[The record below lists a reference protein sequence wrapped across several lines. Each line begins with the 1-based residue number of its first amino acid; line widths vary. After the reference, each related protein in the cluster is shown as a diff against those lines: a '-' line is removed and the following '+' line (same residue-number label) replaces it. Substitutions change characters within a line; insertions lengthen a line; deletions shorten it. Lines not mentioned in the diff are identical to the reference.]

1 MSVADLYEPEPDDGA
16 EAFAPPQDVAAEQSV
31 LGAMM
36 LAKAAID
43 PANDL
48 LTGRDFY
55 RPAHELI
62 FDTIVDLSSRGE
74 PADAITVAAE
84 LQRRGEVARI
94 GGAPYLHTLVSGVSI
109 AANVDYYAQI
119 VREKAILR
127 RLVEVGQRIAQLGQA
142 GQGELADIVDRA
154 QADVLAVD
162 GSKGASDYRVISEL
176 IAPTIDEIEAL
187 SARSGEIHGVPSGFP
202 DLDRITTGFRGGQMI
217 VVAARPGI
225 GKSTLGLDFCR
236 AASIKHKI
244 PSAIFSL
251 EMTAAEITTRLLSAE
266 GRVNV
271 GAMRGGQMS
280 DSDWRKISNVA
291 SKVNGAPI
299 VIDDSPNMTMPDIRA
314 KARRIQK
321 EHGLGLL
328 VIDYL
333 QLMTSG
339 KKVENR
345 QVEVSEFSRQIK
357 LLAKELDV
365 PVVAISQLNRG
376 SEQRTDKTPMLSDL
390 RESGS
395 IEQDADIVL
404 LLHRGQRSGEE
415 ATSSTGE
422 AAVDRLGE
430 ADIIVAKNRSG
441 PTSKVAVLFQGHY
454 SRFAPMAHTEAPPAA
469 AAGDFY

>member
-1 MSVADLYEPEPDDGA
+1 M
-16 EAFAPPQDVAAEQSV
+16 AAEQSV
-31 LGAMM
+31 LGAM
-36 LAKAAID
+36 LLSKAAID

-48 LTGRDFY
+48 LEGRDFY

-62 FDTIVDLSSRGE
+62 FDTIIDLSSRGE

-84 LQRRGEVARI
+84 LQRKGEVARI

-119 VREKAILR
+119 VHEKAVLR
-127 RLVEVGQRIAQLGQA
+127 RLVEVGQRIAQIGQA

-154 QADVLAVD
+154 QADVMAVD
-162 GSKGASDYRVISEL
+162 GSKGANDYRVISQL
-176 IAPTIDEIEAL
+176 IPETIDELEAL
-187 SARSGEIHGVPSGFP
+187 GQRTGDVHGVPSGFP
-202 DLDRITTGFRGGQMI
+202 DLDNITTGFRGGQMI

-236 AASIKHKI
+236 SASIKHKI

-266 GRVNV
+266 GKVNV
-271 GAMRGGQMS
+271 SAMRSGQMS
-280 DSDWRKISNVA
+280 ESDWRKIGNVTA
-291 SKVNGAPI
+291 KINAAPI

-357 LLAKELDV
+357 LLAKELDI

-415 ATSSTGE
+415 ATSATGG
-422 AAVDRLGE
+422 AATDRLGE

-441 PTSKVAVLFQGHY
+441 PVNKVAVLFQGHY